1 MDIFGHGKIITKI
14 WKFEVKVIISRQF
27 YFEISGIRLE
37 GGIFKLPTNLLK
49 TWETLNQPLS
59 RVPLAS
65 KWRKAAKFVNFEPSL
80 TTKYF
85 FKNGKIITKILNFEA
100 KVIIFRQ
107 LYFEI
112 SGIWLEGGISNLP
125 PKSPESLGKPKQPH
139 SRSLIHIANSHTHQL
154 EMLIFN
160 DSNYPPYQKPKNLKM
175 IGEEIKIASLN
186 VNGINNFSKRN
197 RLFHLFN
204 DKERHKFDI
213 ILVQETKL
221 DL

>member
-1 MDIFGHGKIITKI
+1 MEPDFWKKNFFGQKWRKRCEKFAFFSNFRFLVCEPILNVFFWKFGHGKIITKI

-125 PKSPESLGKPKQPH
+125 PKSPRVWVSPKSLTAG
-139 SRSLIHIANSHTHQL
+139 A
-154 EMLIFN
+154 
-160 DSNYPPYQKPKNLKM
+160 
-175 IGEEIKIASLN
+175 
-186 VNGINNFSKRN
+186 
-197 RLFHLFN
+197 
-204 DKERHKFDI
+204 
-213 ILVQETKL
+213 
-221 DL
+221 